1 MNPVRIP
8 PCSEIPFAAAADVR
22 LEEIAGVEDVAMLGL
37 ARIGLMLVGEDML
50 ITRSFRGKGL
60 VDPPHRHDD
69 HESIG
74 FLLSGRLR
82 LVIDGREFVAGP
94 GDSWVH
100 RRGVVHASEAL
111 EDCEQVEIKSP
122 PRRTWRTA

>member
-1 MNPVRIP
+1 MHDDRIP
-8 PCSEIPFAAAADVR
+8 SVSDIPFVSAASVTLDD
-22 LEEIAGVEDVAMLGL
+22 IAGVEDVPMLGL
-37 ARIGLMLVGEDML
+37 ARIGLMLAGESML

-74 FLLSGRLR
+74 FLISGRLR
-82 LVIDGREFVAGP
+82 LVIDGTAYVAGP
-94 GDSWVH
+94 GDAWLH

-111 EDCEQVEIKSP
+111 EDCEQIEIKSP